1 MSSIPPV
8 PSALGGEGE
17 PSAPAVVQADDDAE
31 DPRRRAARLRRRRRL
46 LAWGAAPALVMTIVS
61 VWMGFVFLMT
71 LAANRAAVAGN
82 YPAAVSRYET
92 VARVN
97 PWLDAWRVHYNL
109 GTARLLADDADGAVT
124 ELEEALTTAPA
135 ADMVEA
141 QSQDGTETWQIRDPE
156 APECLVRVNLYTA
169 HLARAQRATEEGDEA
184 GAQTAMDEATAAA
197 GECEVPPPPDPS
209 SDPSDSPSAD
219 PSDSPSSD
227 PSSDPS
233 DSPSSDPSSDP
244 SDSPSSDPSSDPSS
258 SASASPSGSP
268 TGGASGTPSASPSAS
283 PSSDDPQRDKLK
295 GRNGR
300 ANGDG
305 GKGGGNGRKW

>member
-92 VARVN
+92 VARVD

-135 ADMVEA
+135 ADMF
-141 QSQDGTETWQIRDPE
+141 
-156 APECLVRVNLYTA
+156 
-169 HLARAQRATEEGDEA
+169 
-184 GAQTAMDEATAAA
+184 
-197 GECEVPPPPDPS
+197 
-209 SDPSDSPSAD
+209 
-219 PSDSPSSD
+219 
-227 PSSDPS
+227 
-233 DSPSSDPSSDP
+233 
-244 SDSPSSDPSSDPSS
+244 
-258 SASASPSGSP
+258 
-268 TGGASGTPSASPSAS
+268 
-283 PSSDDPQRDKLK
+283 
-295 GRNGR
+295 
-300 ANGDG
+300 
-305 GKGGGNGRKW
+305 